1 MDFTSRTKLKWEII
15 IYAGYFSMRLRKY
28 NIKVLDQNFK
38 FPLFAQSNYLRLQE
52 DRIVDF
58 LQD

>member
-1 MDFTSRTKLKWEII
+1 MDFTSRTKLKEKII
-15 IYAGYFSMRLRKY
+15 IDAGYFGPGL
-28 NIKVLDQNFK
+28 VLGQKFK
-38 FPLFAQSNYLRLQE
+38 SPFLAQFNYLRLQE